1 LYRKTILENG
11 LRVLTEKV
19 PYVKSVSV
27 GIWVT
32 CGSRDETEAEAGLSH
47 FIEHMIFKGTA
58 RRNAHQ
64 IAREI
69 DQTGGMANAY
79 TSKEFTCFH
88 ARVKSDHLPLAV
100 DLLTDIFLHSI
111 FDAEDIDRERQVIL
125 QEINMIEDTPDEHI
139 YVLFGQNLWP
149 KAALGRPILGTVE
162 TVSRARREDLFQ
174 YLNKHYLPDRIVVA
188 AAGDVDHQ
196 AFVDLVGPSLD
207 AMPARENKRSYR
219 KPEVA
224 TGLKVTQKKLEQV
237 HFCLGTPF
245 TSSLDDRRYA
255 GAVLNT
261 ILGGNMSSRLYQEIR
276 EKRGLAYV
284 IFSFLVTYMD
294 TGLLGVYAGVSRE
307 DTAEAVRLTLVE
319 LSRLRDGGIKEADIN
334 AAKEYLKGGIAL
346 DLEST
351 DNIMTRL
358 VKNETTYQR
367 YISFEEVMSAIDRVT
382 KDQVVA
388 LAEDYFRQE
397 NLALTVLGDLPENG
411 LDPGILTL

>member
-1 LYRKTILENG
+1 
-11 LRVLTEKV
+11 
-19 PYVKSVSV
+19 
-27 GIWVT
+27 
-32 CGSRDETEAEAGLSH
+32 
-47 FIEHMIFKGTA
+47 
-58 RRNAHQ
+58 
-64 IAREI
+64 
-69 DQTGGMANAY
+69 
-79 TSKEFTCFH
+79 
-88 ARVKSDHLPLAV
+88 
-100 DLLTDIFLHSI
+100 
-111 FDAEDIDRERQVIL
+111 
-125 QEINMIEDTPDEHI
+125 
-139 YVLFGQNLWP
+139 
-149 KAALGRPILGTVE
+149 
-162 TVSRARREDLFQ
+162 
-174 YLNKHYLPDRIVVA
+174 
-188 AAGDVDHQ
+188 
-196 AFVDLVGPSLD
+196 
-207 AMPARENKRSYR
+207 MPARENKRSYR

-367 YISFEEVMSAIDRVT
+367 YIGFEEVMSAIDRVT